1 MNYDPRGFG
10 MRITNMRKE
19 LGKTQQEMAD
29 ILHTSLDNYRGI
41 EKGRRNPSLDLLVVL
56 SSAFNV
62 TLDCLVLGRT
72 ILTDNQRIQQELEDI
87 MGRINRLKN
96 SIYPPTVTNLHGTVT
111 TRHSETALKS
121 ATIKSQSGK
130 TEHLENQTSQC
141 THTAPSDQEPPG
153 EFPAG
158 GRHPLGL

>member
-72 ILTDNQRIQQELEDI
+72 ILTDSQRIQQELEDI
-87 MGRINRLKN
+87 MGQISRLMDY
-96 SIYPPTVTNLHGTVT
+96 I
-111 TRHSETALKS
+111 
-121 ATIKSQSGK
+121 
-130 TEHLENQTSQC
+130 
-141 THTAPSDQEPPG
+141 
-153 EFPAG
+153 
-158 GRHPLGL
+158 